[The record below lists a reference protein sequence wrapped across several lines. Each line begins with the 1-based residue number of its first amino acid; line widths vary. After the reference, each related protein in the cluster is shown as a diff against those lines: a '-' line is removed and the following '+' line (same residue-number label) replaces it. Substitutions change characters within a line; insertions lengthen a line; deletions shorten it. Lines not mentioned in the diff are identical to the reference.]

1 MPRQAHELF
10 DTREQKA
17 TLEARNGLLQFE
29 AIEALVAGASLG
41 FELSPAHLRE
51 FHRLAIQDIYTCAGD
66 FRTGPVWLARNGVV
80 SDDKHQPPPPE
91 QVPVLVD
98 EMCAYLN
105 DNFGSASAIH
115 LSSYAMWRLNWIHP
129 FFGGNG
135 RCSRAL
141 SYLLMNLKMG
151 FNLPGINTIAQQI
164 ERNRDPYYEALGDA
178 DEAWKRSSLDLS
190 KMEKLLSGLLAAQL
204 LSVHEKATMASGSS

>member
-1 MPRQAHELF
+1 M
-10 DTREQKA
+10 
-17 TLEARNGLLQFE
+17 
-29 AIEALVAGASLG
+29 
-41 FELSPAHLRE
+41 
-51 FHRLAIQDIYTCAGD
+51 
-66 FRTGPVWLARNGVV
+66 V

-105 DNFGSASAIH
+105 DNCGSASAIH
-115 LSSYAMWRLNWIHP
+115 LASYAMWRLNWIHP

-164 ERNRDPYYEALGDA
+164 ERNRGPYYDALTDA
-178 DEAWKRSSLDLS
+178 DEAWKHNSLDLP
-190 KMEKLLSGLLAAQL
+190 KIEELLSRLFAVQL
-204 LSVHEKATMASGSS
+204 LSVHERATMACGSS